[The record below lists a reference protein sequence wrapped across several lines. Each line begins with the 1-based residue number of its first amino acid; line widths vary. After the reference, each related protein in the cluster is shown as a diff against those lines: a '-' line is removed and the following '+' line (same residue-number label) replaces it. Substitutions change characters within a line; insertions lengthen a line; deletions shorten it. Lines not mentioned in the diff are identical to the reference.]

1 MIETINKAIT
11 EDDFKVIASQA
22 HLMKGSSANLRIKE
36 LNELAL
42 RLENSAKSNDMFLC
56 DLLLKDIQKYS
67 DLLN

>member
-1 MIETINKAIT
+1 M
-11 EDDFKVIASQA
+11 SQY
-22 HLMKGSSANLRIKE
+22 IKE

-42 RLENSAKSNDMFLC
+42 RLENSAKSNDMLLC